1 MPDTLKKDFQWHLNM
16 EIKSLVMIEPFREM
30 EPHNISGY
38 LNPLDYFI
46 WEDLAEPMDW
56 NNITSKGTLID
67 ELKKTPNKV
76 RAKVDDM
83 FIKFPNMIEII

>member
-1 MPDTLKKDFQWHLNM
+1 M
-16 EIKSLVMIEPFREM
+16 EIKSLVKIEPFSKM
-30 EPHNISGY
+30 EPHRISGY
-38 LNPLDYFI
+38 LNPLDYSI
-46 WEDLAEPMDW
+46 WEELAEPMDW
-56 NNITSKGTLID
+56 NKIKSKRTLID